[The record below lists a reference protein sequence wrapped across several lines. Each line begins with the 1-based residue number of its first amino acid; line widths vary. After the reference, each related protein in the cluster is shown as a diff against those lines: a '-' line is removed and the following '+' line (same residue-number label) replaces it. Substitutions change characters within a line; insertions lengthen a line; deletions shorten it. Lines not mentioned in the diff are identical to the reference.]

1 MCIRKILI
9 KTKLYFSFCLFSAEL
24 VMHSERVTRHC
35 KGILQALTDV
45 RNKFTNMTGEHNKL
59 AAKFR
64 EDIEALEVVFIN
76 ATKAAK

>member
-1 MCIRKILI
+1 
-9 KTKLYFSFCLFSAEL
+9 
-24 VMHSERVTRHC
+24 MHSERVTRHC

-59 AAKFR
+59 ATKFR